1 MAAAD
6 FHRSFADAQITISD
20 DGGNSAVLG
29 GVTGNISVSGMVPQ
43 GRGSVVVQAQGANTG
58 ARLGE
63 RVNPTVSITGNARRF
78 DSDAQKIAMG
88 VIAGYVSTTAD
99 IGDDV
104 RCDIELDDSVSTDT
118 RLCTFDDAR
127 VTFSYTVSPGGT
139 GEFTMEFEP
148 IGPVVLDGVT
158 YIPAR

>member
-78 DSDAQKIAMG
+78 D
-88 VIAGYVSTTAD
+88 
-99 IGDDV
+99 
-104 RCDIELDDSVSTDT
+104 
-118 RLCTFDDAR
+118 DAR